1 MKIRLTAAVL
11 AILGIAATGPRV
23 ARAQDDE
30 SLMPEQSAAK
40 AKELLRQSIA
50 ALGGEAY
57 LNVRDYVCTGN
68 AAAIDHSGA
77 AGFPSPFKD
86 LWLLPDNERTEFE
99 VKSIPMVAILIGQ
112 PPQKGGLNIQLFA
125 GNQGWTMDRSGVNEQ
140 SATAVAD
147 FQEQVRNSM
156 NNVLRHRLN
165 EEGLTFR
172 YAGVDIVDLK
182 PVDWV
187 ELVDSTNRV
196 MRLAIEQSTHL
207 PLQFSV
213 TTRDPET
220 QDETSRTTMYS
231 EFLPSSGVMMPRT
244 ITRMHNTM
252 TVNQVFY
259 KECDVNTGLDPSL
272 FTKQSLVERYAKLG
286 NKDKP
291 GKNKNPQDSSGVSP

>member
-1 MKIRLTAAVL
+1 
-11 AILGIAATGPRV
+11 
-23 ARAQDDE
+23 
-30 SLMPEQSAAK
+30 MPEQSAAK
-40 AKELLRQSIA
+40 AKQLLRQTID

-57 LNVRDYVCTGN
+57 LNVRDYVCSGN
-68 AAAIDHSGA
+68 ADSVDHSGA
-77 AGFPSPFKD
+77 PEFPAPFKD

-112 PPQKGGLNIQLFA
+112 PPQKGGLNIQLFT
-125 GNQGWTMDRSGVNEQ
+125 GNQGWTMDKSGVNEQ

-165 EEGLTFR
+165 EEGMTFR

-196 MRLAIEQSTHL
+196 MRIAVEQSTHL
-207 PLQFSV
+207 PLQFVV

-220 QDETSRTTMYS
+220 REESSRTTEYS
-231 EFLPSSGVMMPRT
+231 EFLPSNGVMMPRN
-244 ITRMHNTM
+244 ILRMRNTQI
-252 TVNQVFY
+252 VNQVFFT
-259 KECDVNTGLDPSL
+259 ECDVDTGLDPNL
-272 FTKQSLVERYAKLG
+272 FTKQSLIERYAKLG

-291 GKNKNPQDSSGVSP
+291 NKNK

>member
-1 MKIRLTAAVL
+1 LKTYWVT
-11 AILGIAATGPRV
+11 AILGILAIAAAGPP
-23 ARAQDDE
+23 ATRAQDDE

-40 AKELLRQSIA
+40 AKQLLRQTID

-57 LNVRDYVCTGN
+57 LNVRDYVCSGN
-68 AAAIDHSGA
+68 ADSVDHSGA
-77 AGFPSPFKD
+77 PEFPAPFKD

-112 PPQKGGLNIQLFA
+112 PPQKGGLNIQLFT
-125 GNQGWTMDRSGVNEQ
+125 GNQGWTMDKSGVNEQ

-165 EEGLTFR
+165 EEGMTFR

-196 MRLAIEQSTHL
+196 MRIAVEQSTHL
-207 PLQFSV
+207 PLQFVV

-220 QDETSRTTMYS
+220 REESSRTTEYS
-231 EFLPSSGVMMPRT
+231 EFLPSNGVMMPRN
-244 ITRMHNTM
+244 ILRMRNTQI
-252 TVNQVFY
+252 VNQVFFT
-259 KECDVNTGLDPSL
+259 ECDVDTGLDPNL
-272 FTKQSLVERYAKLG
+272 FTKQSLIERYAKLG

-291 GKNKNPQDSSGVSP
+291 NKNK